1 MTQSTQTTQT
11 TQTTRHA
18 LYVAEILALWALDR
32 IRRRPTDI
40 DVKAGPAD
48 YVTDT
53 DREIE
58 QHIRAELNRHFP
70 EHAVNGE
77 EFGDGGSHF
86 TTNADGVSARPTWFI
101 DPVDGTTNYA
111 HDLPW
116 HSFSLGLHD
125 AAGPLVAVVA
135 DAGRGEIISAARG
148 LGARRDGLPIQA
160 SSAIDPTGAVVL
172 TELAATAPWPG
183 QSAFL
188 HRMTRR
194 EITMRIMGSSALSL
208 ATVGTGRIAA
218 AALGGGYGMWDVAAG
233 ALIAREAG
241 ARLFAHNGTEAGPAD
256 PPPLG
261 GLLAVAPGIADALR
275 EDLLAAIAAEG

>member
-1 MTQSTQTTQT
+1 MK
-11 TQTTRHA
+11 TTRQA
-18 LYVAEILALWALDR
+18 LYVAETLAIWALDR
-32 IRRRPTDI
+32 IHQRPTTV

-58 QHIRAELNRHFP
+58 QHVRAHLNAHFP
-70 EHAVNGE
+70 DHAVNGE
-77 EFGDGGSHF
+77 EYGDGGV
-86 TTNADGVSARPTWFI
+86 NYGDGPARPTWFI

-148 LGARRDGLPIQA
+148 LGARRDGLPITA
-160 SSAIDPTGAVVL
+160 SPITDPTGAVIL
-172 TELAATAPWPG
+172 TELAATAAWPG
-183 QSAFL
+183 QLAFL
-188 HRMTRR
+188 ARMTQR
-194 EITMRIMGSSALSL
+194 EVTMRIMGSSALSL

-241 ARLFAHNGTEAGPAD
+241 ARVFAHDGTEAGPAD

-275 EDLLAAIAAEG
+275 EDLLAAIAAEA

>member
-1 MTQSTQTTQT
+1 MIAQTR
-11 TQTTRHA
+11 TTRHA
-18 LYVAEILALWALDR
+18 LYTAEILALWALDR
-32 IRRRPTDI
+32 IHRRPTDV
-40 DVKAGPAD
+40 DVKSGPAD

-58 QHIRAELNRHFP
+58 RHIRAELNRLFP
-70 EHAVNGE
+70 DHAVNGE
-77 EFGDGGSHF
+77 EYGDGGDTDSS
-86 TTNADGVSARPTWFI
+86 DRPTWFI

-148 LGARRDGLPIQA
+148 LGARRDGVPIKA
-160 SSAIDPTGAVVL
+160 SSATDPTGAVVL

-183 QSAFL
+183 QLAFL
-188 HRMTRR
+188 ERLTQRDV
-194 EITMRIMGSSALSL
+194 TMRIMGSSALSL

-241 ARLFAHNGTEAGPAD
+241 ARVFAHDGTEAGPSDA
-256 PPPLG
+256 PPLG
-261 GLLAVAPGIADALR
+261 GLLAAAPGIADALR
-275 EDLLAAIAAEG
+275 DDLLAAVKAEG

>member
-1 MTQSTQTTQT
+1 MTTQMA

-32 IRRRPTDI
+32 IRERPTDI
-40 DVKAGPAD
+40 DVKANAAD

-58 QHIRAELNRHFP
+58 QHVRAELNRHFP
-70 EHAVNGE
+70 DHAVNGE
-77 EFGDGGSHF
+77 EFGDGGVESGGP
-86 TTNADGVSARPTWFI
+86 AVRPTWFI

-116 HSFSLGLHD
+116 HSFSLALHD

-135 DAGRGEIISAARG
+135 DAGRGHVISAARG
-148 LGARRDGLPIQA
+148 MGARCDGMPISA
-160 SSAIDPTGAVVL
+160 SAATDPTGAVVL

-183 QSAFL
+183 QLGFL
-188 HRMTRR
+188 DRMIQRS
-194 EITMRIMGSSALSL
+194 ITMRIPGSSALSL
-208 ATVGTGRIAA
+208 ATVATGRVAA
-218 AALGGGYGMWDVAAG
+218 TALGGGYGMWDVAAG

-241 ARLFAHNGTEAGPAD
+241 ARVFAHDGTEAGPSDA
-256 PPPLG
+256 PPLG
-261 GLLAVAPGIADALR
+261 GLLAAAPGVAEALR
-275 EDLLAAIAAEG
+275 DDLLAAIGAESEA